1 MAKHEFKVGM
11 LVRATHKIIE
21 ADYHK
26 GDRELADEGD
36 EGVVTRIY
44 RRYDGRQGLNVK
56 FTKYRWSSEVICDDW
71 DVEPVPGALDNI
83 VAEIFS
89 PESDS

>member
-1 MAKHEFKVGM
+1 MPKHNFIVGM
-11 LVRATHKIIE
+11 RVRATHKIIE

-36 EGVVTRIY
+36 EGEVTRVY
-44 RRYDGRQGLNVK
+44 RRYDGRTGLNVR
-56 FTKYRWSSEVICDDW
+56 FGRYTEVICDDW
-71 DVEPVPGALDNI
+71 DVEPIPGNLDNF

-89 PESDS
+89 PDSGS